1 MAECLED
8 LAAIAAASEYDAV
21 VDVPIEGV
29 KLGLRWRPAIAEAE
43 SQAGQDC
50 GAITVMDF
58 LPDSVAD
65 VVAKDPQLVAA
76 IETLHAYFLNGQ
88 SPASLPIVLTGT
100 DFQTR
105 VWRAIQQIPTGAVA
119 TYAEIAKHLGSAPR
133 AVGGACR
140 RNPVPIIV
148 PCHRVV
154 ASNGVGGFAGAV
166 MGKHIGIKQW
176 LLEHECKVSSH

>member
-8 LAAIAAASEYDAV
+8 LAVMAAAADYDAV
-21 VDVPIEGV
+21 VDIPMEGV
-29 KLGLRWRPAIAEAE
+29 KLGVRWRV
-43 SQAGQDC
+43 
-50 GAITVMDF
+50 GAIYSMDF
-58 LPDSVAD
+58 LPDSARD
-65 VVAKDPQLVAA
+65 LKPEDAQLAIAVAA
-76 IETLHAYFLNGQ
+76 LQDYFVAGQ
-88 SPASLPIVLTGT
+88 SPASLPIHLKGT
-100 DFQTR
+100 EFQLR
-105 VWRAIQQIPTGAVA
+105 VWQAIQQIPAGAVA

-154 ASNGVGGFAGAV
+154 ASNGIGGFAGAV

-176 LLEHECKVSSH
+176 LLDHERKVVSN